1 MNTGRS
7 TRCSQVARLLQT
19 MNAELPLQ
27 VCLVICAT
35 STSACLLSPPIEPEP
50 PEINQPP
57 FVDPDRLLPGEE
69 IITVTSSS
77 EIILE
82 ASQLFDPNPEP
93 FLFYAWIAE
102 GGWLSQN
109 ARTPLS
115 ADQGE
120 LHRDVYYRFDGISLA
135 FNPCNP
141 NVRDKTSETIFL
153 YVSDRSFVE
162 VTNTTVTTEPGAFL
176 DVWAWV
182 FQIQPGACTQ

>member
-1 MNTGRS
+1 MNTGLS
-7 TRCSQVARLLQT
+7 TWGMQVARLLQNGNLLT
-19 MNAELPLQ
+19 QRQ
-27 VCLVICAT
+27 VCMVFCTIL
-35 STSACLLSPPIEPEP
+35 TSACLISPPIEPVP

-57 FVDPDRLLPGEE
+57 YIDPDRVLPGEE
-69 IITVTSSS
+69 IISVTSSS

-120 LHRDVYYRFDGISLA
+120 LHRDLYYRFDGISLA

-141 NVRDKTSETIFL
+141 NVRDKSSETIFL

-162 VTNTTVTTEPGAFL
+162 VTNTTVTTEPGSFL

-182 FQIQPGACTQ
+182 FQIQPGACAQ